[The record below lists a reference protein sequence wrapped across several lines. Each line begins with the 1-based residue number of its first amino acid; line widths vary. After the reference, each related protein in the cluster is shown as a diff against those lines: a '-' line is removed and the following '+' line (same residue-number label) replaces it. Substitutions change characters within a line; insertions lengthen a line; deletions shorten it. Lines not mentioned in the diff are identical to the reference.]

1 MNSSALLVGSSSEP
15 VSGRAGCLAVPVAV
29 RSEDKAPPTGSP
41 PVEFDR
47 YTLVILRT
55 DKDWPKDKATR
66 EALFRQHQGHL
77 QAMARAGKLVV
88 AGPLGDQDD
97 KTARGIGLWRTSLEE
112 TRRLSS
118 EDPAV
123 KSGVFLLLDSQLGEY
138 DVETKLGEIQ
148 ILDGKTAPKEAR
160 PFSELAAL
168 VDKKP

>member
-1 MNSSALLVGSSSEP
+1 MVLPAYALQPTAASYDGSTLGENMKTAALALV
-15 VSGRAGCLAVPVAV
+15 LAIAALALPFAV

-66 EALFRQHQGHL
+66 EALFRQHLGHL

-88 AGPLGDQDD
+88 AGPIGDQDD

-123 KSGVFLLLDSQLGEY
+123 KSGVFK
-138 DVETKLGEIQ
+138 VEAMTWSTEKGALAFPVTERMR
-148 ILDGKTAPKEAR
+148 KE
-160 PFSELAAL
+160 
-168 VDKKP
+168 

>member
-1 MNSSALLVGSSSEP
+1 MKTA
-15 VSGRAGCLAVPVAV
+15 ALAVVLAISAMAVPPAV
-29 RSEDKAPPTGSP
+29 RSEDKATPTASP

-55 DKDWPKDKATR
+55 DKDWPKDKAAR
-66 EALFRQHQGHL
+66 EVLFRQHLGHL
-77 QAMARAGKLVV
+77 QAMARAGKLAV

-123 KSGVFLLLDSQLGEY
+123 RAGVFK
-138 DVETKLGEIQ
+138 VEAMTWSTEKGALAFPVAERM
-148 ILDGKTAPKEAR
+148 GKQ
-160 PFSELAAL
+160 
-168 VDKKP
+168 